1 MKKYILLILLGFCIN
16 TLSAQ
21 YTLIPDPE
29 FEQRLITQGIDTEG
43 TLDGQVLTD
52 DIDHITALYIESD
65 PPVFP
70 YIYDLTGIE
79 DFVSLEDLR
88 FSNNKIE
95 QVDLSNLSNLKKL
108 LCRFNSLTS
117 LDLTNNVLLENINI
131 DNCFTGICDQENT
144 LTEINLS
151 NNINLRR
158 FFSVNNYFIELD
170 FSNNPLLESLTTS
183 FNENLIDL
191 NIKNGNNLNLNHF
204 VATENP
210 NLTCITVDDPVAA
223 TNGDTSPYDN
233 WNIQEGVIFS
243 EDCALSVNDYSQ
255 ADINIYPNPVN
266 DILYIENNEHI
277 RTKKVTFYD
286 VFGRV
291 VFSEKNNFN
300 QLNFSNLNSGILFV
314 RIETEYG
321 TITKKLI
328 KE

>member
-1 MKKYILLILLGFCIN
+1 MALGHTFYHASIRKMV
-16 TLSAQ
+16 
-21 YTLIPDPE
+21 I
-29 FEQRLITQGIDTEG
+29 IMG
-43 TLDGQVLTD
+43 
-52 DIDHITALYIESD
+52 
-65 PPVFP
+65 
-70 YIYDLTGIE
+70 
-79 DFVSLEDLR
+79 
-88 FSNNKIE
+88 
-95 QVDLSNLSNLKKL
+95 NL
-108 LCRFNSLTS
+108 F
-117 LDLTNNVLLENINI
+117 
-131 DNCFTGICDQENT
+131 
-144 LTEINLS
+144 